1 MHPAKAIPAAA
12 LALAAILPVS
22 QGFLLGQDR
31 SHGAPGSIPSNDA
44 AIERAHDSWQQGRY
58 QEAEELYRQIYISDP
73 QDLRGLAG
81 LTEMYVSEGRPDDA
95 VKLMQEESAKYP
107 DRTDLRTALANLY
120 VRTGQYDLAI
130 AELKG
135 VLDSG
140 KPLPP
145 EERATLLFR
154 LGDTYRENGDL
165 DEAMTWFRASAEANP
180 KDTKALMQLAL
191 VLDGSRRPDQAA
203 PIYEM
208 ILKAQPDQPVA
219 LNNLAYIVAQ
229 KGADPDRALAL
240 AQKAARTLKDSPEV
254 QDTLG
259 WAYLKKNQ
267 PDQAVAAFRAALQ
280 VQPGNPTFHY
290 HLGLALLPIGERDA
304 AIEEFQ
310 TALANRPPA
319 QDEEQIRE
327 LLNKIA
333 P

>member
-1 MHPAKAIPAAA
+1 MHPPKVPAAA

-22 QGFLLGQDR
+22 QGFLLGQAT
-31 SHGAPGSIPSNDA
+31 HGSNDA
-44 AIERAHDSWQQGRY
+44 AVERAQESRQQGRL

-73 QDLRGLAG
+73 QDLRGLVG
-81 LTEMYVSEGRPDDA
+81 LTEMYVSEGRPDAA

-107 DRTDLRTALANLY
+107 DRMELRSALANLY

-140 KPLPP
+140 KRLRPEENLTP

-154 LGDTYRENGDL
+154 LGDTYRQNGDL

-180 KDTKALMQLAL
+180 KDTKALLQFAL
-191 VLDGSRRPDQAA
+191 SLDGAGRPDQAA

-208 ILKAQPDQPVA
+208 ILKVQPDQPVA

-280 VQPGNPTFHY
+280 AQPGNPTFHY

-327 LLNKIA
+327 LLKKIA